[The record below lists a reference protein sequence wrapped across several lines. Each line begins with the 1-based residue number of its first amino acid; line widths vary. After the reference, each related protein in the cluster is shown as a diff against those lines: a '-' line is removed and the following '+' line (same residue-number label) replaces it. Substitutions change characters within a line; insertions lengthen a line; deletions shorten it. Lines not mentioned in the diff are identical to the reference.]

1 MRHEPIRAKDIRHHV
16 TSIQSVSN
24 WECAEW
30 FWLRCLPPA
39 EPTRILRQPEYKVVE
54 RNRVAVF
61 ECKVKHDPTLV
72 PTMIWLKDNAELPA
86 DERYTHHTH
95 THTHV
100 CPYTHK
106 HACVS
111 TQTHTHGCIS
121 LCSSVFYYNILLLL
135 LYNYIQYY
143 LTILA

>member
-1 MRHEPIRAKDIRHHV
+1 MSNRIVVLDVAAREQTDFVCQCSVDHRDL
-16 TSIQSVSN
+16 TS
-24 WECAEW
+24 
-30 FWLRCLPPA
+30 F
-39 EPTRILRQPEYKVVE
+39 PTGRSSDRRILRQPEYKVVE

-111 TQTHTHGCIS
+111 TQTHTHCCIS